1 MASLVDSKESLEKEL
16 DFAMEQMDALARNEC
31 VWNYVKGWFSGD
43 NKQMY
48 KYADFSRLLEKIEFY

>member
-43 NKQMY
+43 NK
-48 KYADFSRLLEKIEFY
+48 YADFPRLLQKIEFY